1 MSLCSFYDGPD
12 RVPLRLCTDI
22 SGYFRNSYVEHYL
35 CPTLRRPYGEGKAA
49 SLVKRVETRNQMVE
63 TLDQKVELDYSA
75 RSEKTAVEHILIHCG
90 FFEFCTTMG

>member
-1 MSLCSFYDGPD
+1 LIFIVTSSIFCFSLQATGCCTFTMSLCSFYDGPD

-63 TLDQKVELDYSA
+63 TLDQMV
-75 RSEKTAVEHILIHCG
+75 
-90 FFEFCTTMG
+90 